1 MTTTAQPDRVAE
13 LPALDE
19 ARRLLTARLHR
30 NPADF
35 AATKELQAVIALS
48 ADIRSQIA
56 PSERDSLVR
65 AGLSNVERTRIW
77 FRTGVRSPRRHPQT
91 IARGN
96 HTPTVSTELR
106 PVVAVP

>member
-1 MTTTAQPDRVAE
+1 MTTIAQPDRAAE

-48 ADIRSQIA
+48 ADIRAQIS
-56 PSERDSLVR
+56 PSESESLVH
-65 AGLSNVERTRIW
+65 AGLSNAERTRIW
-77 FRTGVRSPRRHPQT
+77 FRTGVRGPRRHPQT

-96 HTPTVSTELR
+96 HTPAESTDVR